1 MQRLLLVDD
10 EAHNRKL
17 LRMVLR
23 QGQYEFA
30 EAETGT
36 QALDVLAKETIH
48 LVLLDLMMPS
58 PNGFDVLL
66 AMRKDDKLRSIPV
79 LVASASTAPED
90 VERSLT
96 LGASDYFMKPLT
108 EWDIRFQIPI
118 KVRNALAAHQASEE
132 RLRAE
137 RMKAVSAMAVALNH
151 EINNPLQVIQGNA
164 QLLIVQPGLTPEARE
179 KVARIRAATETIA
192 GLTHRIAALRDVVT
206 VDYPAGNRTTVPMVN
221 FRASAEENG
230 APVGAGT
237 EPVVTGAEPG
247 ATLESERRV
256 DPVLNQEI
264 EPADQEG
271 HAPHDREAERSSE

>member
-1 MQRLLLVDD
+1 MAPHLLLVDD

-23 QGQYEFA
+23 QGDYEFT
-30 EAETGT
+30 EADNGD
-36 QALDVLAKETIH
+36 QALEALERTTIH

-66 AMRKDDKLRSIPV
+66 AMRKDERWKETPV
-79 LVASASTAPED
+79 IVASASTAPED

-108 EWDIRFQIPI
+108 EWDIRFQLPI
-118 KVRNALAAHQASEE
+118 KVRNALAAQRASDE

-164 QLLIVQPGLTPEARE
+164 QLLYVHPGLSPESRE

-192 GLTHRIAALRDVVT
+192 GLTHRISALRDVVT
-206 VDYPAGNRTTVPMVN
+206 VEYPAGNRTTVPMVN
-221 FRASAEENG
+221 LRSPAGGETAADGTDTDGADGKDGKAPGTAPGGSATGSSGG
-230 APVGAGT
+230 AKTEAG
-237 EPVVTGAEPG
+237 
-247 ATLESERRV
+247 
-256 DPVLNQEI
+256 
-264 EPADQEG
+264 
-271 HAPHDREAERSSE
+271 

>member
-1 MQRLLLVDD
+1 MAQHLLLVDD

-23 QGQYEFA
+23 QGDYVFFEADNGHQALEILG
-30 EAETGT
+30 AETIG
-36 QALDVLAKETIH
+36 

-66 AMRKDDKLRSIPV
+66 AMRQDDRWREIPV
-79 LVASASTAPED
+79 IVASASTSPED

-108 EWDIRFQIPI
+108 EWDVRFQLPI
-118 KVRNALAAHQASEE
+118 KVRNALAAHRATDD

-164 QLLIVQPGLTPEARE
+164 QLLYVQPALTPEARE

-192 GLTHRIAALRDVVT
+192 GLTQRIAALRDVVT

-221 FRASAEENG
+221 FRASSG
-230 APVGAGT
+230 APAGPPASTEGAAPAGPKDPPAAPT
-237 EPVVTGAEPG
+237 NPAPPAVKPEIRSR
-247 ATLESERRV
+247 ES
-256 DPVLNQEI
+256 
-264 EPADQEG
+264 G
-271 HAPHDREAERSSE
+271 RSSPESGS

>member
-1 MQRLLLVDD
+1 MAQHLLLVDD

-23 QGQYEFA
+23 QGDYVFF
-30 EAETGT
+30 EADNGH
-36 QALDVLAKETIH
+36 QALEILGQETIG

-66 AMRKDDKLRSIPV
+66 AMKKDDRWKEIPV
-79 LVASASTAPED
+79 IVASASTSPED

-108 EWDIRFQIPI
+108 EWDVRFQLPI
-118 KVRNALAAHQASEE
+118 KVRNALAAHRATED

-164 QLLIVQPGLTPEARE
+164 QLLYVQPALTPEARE

-192 GLTHRIAALRDVVT
+192 GLTQRIAALRDVVT

-221 FRASAEENG
+221 FKASSDAPAPPAASGPAEK
-230 APVGAGT
+230 P
-237 EPVVTGAEPG
+237 
-247 ATLESERRV
+247 ATDSEIKSRES
-256 DPVLNQEI
+256 
-264 EPADQEG
+264 G
-271 HAPHDREAERSSE
+271 RSSPESGS